1 MRELKRIVGMAL
13 VLAMIVCSAQVVLA
27 ADSEIDTDSKL
38 GEDVSQMTPAEKEQ
52 YYDSLLLDE
61 NGEELDPEEFATSEQ
76 FEAYYDRKNISPES
90 IQGSTRGYNNEA
102 LGLPTETVNQNNTH
116 YKLHVGI
123 FNQNDIYINKRVIQ
137 DIHVRNNDI
146 YVTQNDG
153 KGDVLIRHYIKG
165 IYCQEP
171 VNEYDKYGQQ
181 VSQYTTKMSDAL
193 EMQDYMIIKSA
204 GHGTTLAAYTSPNDG
219 NVYFLVCAG
228 QPKTKNNKTNKIG
241 RIQYQANTVYN
252 NTDVQRMYNTNYAT
266 FNQLLPADYTSESL
280 ISVVA
285 NISRDE
291 KYVYLRVKWKKGDSE
306 NILHTAYDLKKFDAV
321 LASTSSTNNL
331 GNFKTDT
338 NIKEAC
344 VYSFDQYVSPVPST
358 DASAGRRSPFSFNT
372 APTVLHKLLRHSQGV
387 AITPAGMIYNYG
399 GHEVLDQHGNFDN
412 EKGRYP
418 TITRLKP
425 TNKTVSGY
433 MLEFNLPNSWFLDDN
448 NQLRDPTFENEGIQM
463 VTGHIYV
470 GVSPQ
475 DGHQNGT
482 NCWVAYIF
490 DIPNSGLSF

>member
-1 MRELKRIVGMAL
+1 
-13 VLAMIVCSAQVVLA
+13 
-27 ADSEIDTDSKL
+27 
-38 GEDVSQMTPAEKEQ
+38 
-52 YYDSLLLDE
+52 
-61 NGEELDPEEFATSEQ
+61 
-76 FEAYYDRKNISPES
+76 
-90 IQGSTRGYNNEA
+90 
-102 LGLPTETVNQNNTH
+102 
-116 YKLHVGI
+116 
-123 FNQNDIYINKRVIQ
+123 
-137 DIHVRNNDI
+137 
-146 YVTQNDG
+146 
-153 KGDVLIRHYIKG
+153 
-165 IYCQEP
+165 
-171 VNEYDKYGQQ
+171 
-181 VSQYTTKMSDAL
+181 MSDAL
-193 EMQDYMIIKSA
+193 EMQDYMIIQSA

-228 QPKTKNNKTNKIG
+228 QPDPANNKTNKIG
-241 RIQYQANTVYN
+241 RIQYQANTVYSY
-252 NTDVQRMYNTNYAT
+252 TDVQRMYNTNYAT
-266 FNQLLPADYTSESL
+266 FNQLLPAGYTSKSL

-291 KYVYLRVKWKKGDSE
+291 KYVYLRVKWKKGDKK

-331 GNFKTDT
+331 GNFKTDA

-344 VYSFDQYVSPVPST
+344 VYSFDQYVSPVPSA

-399 GHEVLDQHGNFDN
+399 GHEVLNDKGNFDE

-433 MLEFNLPNSWFLDDN
+433 RLEFNLPNSWFLDDN
-448 NQLRDPTFENEGIQM
+448 NQLRDPTFENEGMQM
-463 VTGHIYV
+463 VTGHFYV

-475 DGHQNGT
+475 DGHKNGT
-482 NCWVAYIF
+482 NRWVAYIF